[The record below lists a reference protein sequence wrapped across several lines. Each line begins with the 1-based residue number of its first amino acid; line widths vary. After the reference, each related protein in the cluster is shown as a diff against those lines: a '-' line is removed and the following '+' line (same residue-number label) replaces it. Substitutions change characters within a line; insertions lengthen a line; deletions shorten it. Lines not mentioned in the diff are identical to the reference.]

1 MTGYPNTDPTEM
13 TGYPSTEMTGY
24 PDEPTTA
31 GYPNLNICEDA
42 STKCEKF
49 KKYCNMNDF
58 VTQRCLKTCG
68 VCKSAASELCED
80 ESTMC
85 SIFKRYCGMNSF
97 VDKRCQK
104 TCGFCQ
110 RCQPKDSDACLQ
122 ASPGWS
128 TSFTCSNSIGYC
140 TSYGKDMRR
149 CCPESCATG
158 VFTEQD
164 CIAFSGSGA
173 CTYPNEAQCPAR

>member
-1 MTGYPNTDPTEM
+1 MGTGYPNTDPTEMTGYPDTGATDMTGYPNTDPTEM

-85 SIFKRYCGMNSF
+85 SIFKRY
-97 VDKRCQK
+97 
-104 TCGFCQ
+104 
-110 RCQPKDSDACLQ
+110 
-122 ASPGWS
+122 
-128 TSFTCSNSIGYC
+128 
-140 TSYGKDMRR
+140 
-149 CCPESCATG
+149 
-158 VFTEQD
+158 
-164 CIAFSGSGA
+164 
-173 CTYPNEAQCPAR
+173 